1 MVASSDR
8 MALVNLPV
16 LVLRA
21 VVRRWAAR
29 PWRTAFDVRKPVRI
43 AEVVDATPRQ
53 DQCHDIRSVN
63 AKAGDRFLGS
73 ADAPP
78 TAAQSSAQQRSHA
91 SKAIFDELRDECVD
105 VNAFAPSTFVA
116 IVELERFAALRKSI
130 GYRLANQLL
139 EMLAD
144 RVEAAIVSAERGRIG
159 RTTIE
164 FAFNAASVEA
174 ATANLQGLV
183 DTLEAR
189 LFVDAFSISPTVTIG
204 FADAGQS
211 SIRDELVDQAAAALS
226 AAQAERRKIRFA
238 DPAVLSQNGL
248 ADLELMRAL
257 PRALASG
264 EVSLYY
270 QPKLHAR
277 TNTITSVEAL
287 IRWIRPGS
295 GLVPT
300 DRFIALAEET
310 GAIRELSEWV
320 ITRAIDDQQRLIGRG
335 HAVEVYVNISG
346 QLLPDP
352 GFAAAALALVRQAK
366 GRIGF
371 EITETAVISDP
382 DAALANLRAFTEA
395 GIRIAIDDYGSG
407 LSSLA
412 YLKQLP
418 AQELKIDRMF
428 VSGLTNSNRDPLLV
442 RSSID
447 LAHALEMEVTA
458 EGVDTAMSLSLLR
471 IMGCDLLQ
479 GYFISPPLPLPQLI
493 EFLRDEAHLE
503 RLVGPGTGQ
512 WQASLGA

>member
-1 MVASSDR
+1 
-8 MALVNLPV
+8 MALVDLPI
-16 LVLRA
+16 LVLRI
-21 VVRRWAAR
+21 VGHEVAAR
-29 PWRTAFDVRKPVRI
+29 LGRAAHARRKPVRI
-43 AEVVDATPRQ
+43 AGFVGSTDALAVDVQAAADEQ
-53 DQCHDIRSVN
+53 SN
-63 AKAGDRFLGS
+63 ARTALFDALR
-73 ADAPP
+73 DAPVEVP
-78 TAAQSSAQQRSHA
+78 ASAQ
-91 SKAIFDELRDECVD
+91 
-105 VNAFAPSTFVA
+105 STFVA
-116 IVELERFAALRKSI
+116 IVEVERFAALRQSI
-130 GYRLANQLL
+130 GYRVANQLL
-139 EMLAD
+139 ETLAG
-144 RVEAAIVSAERGRIG
+144 RIEAAIASAERGRIG

-164 FAFNAASVEA
+164 FAFNAGSLEA
-174 ATANLQGLV
+174 AQADLQGLV
-183 DTLEAR
+183 EALEAR
-189 LFVDAFSISPTVTIG
+189 LLVDEFSISPTVSIG

-211 SIRDELVDQAAAALS
+211 SIRDELVDQAAAALR
-226 AAQAERRKIRFA
+226 AAQTEHCKIRFA
-238 DPAVLSQNGL
+238 DPTVLSQNSL
-248 ADLELMRAL
+248 ADLALMRAL
-257 PRALASG
+257 PRALEAG

-270 QPKLHAR
+270 QPKLQAR

-320 ITRAIDDQQRLIGRG
+320 ITRAIEDQRRLIERG

-346 QLLPDP
+346 QLLPDR
-352 GFAAAALALVRQAK
+352 GFAAVALELVRQAT

-371 EITETAVISDP
+371 EITETAVIGDP

-479 GYFISPPLPLPQLI
+479 GYFISPPLPLPQLVT
-493 EFLRDEAHLE
+493 FLGDEAQLQ
-503 RLVGPGTGQ
+503 RLAGPGEGQ
-512 WQASLGA
+512 WPAALGA

>member
-1 MVASSDR
+1 
-8 MALVNLPV
+8 MALATLPIR
-16 LVLRA
+16 VLRLVIHALAARFGRVGSAARRPGRTAA
-21 VVRRWAAR
+21 VVENI
-29 PWRTAFDVRKPVRI
+29 TH
-43 AEVVDATPRQ
+43 Q
-53 DQCHDIRSVN
+53 DQRQGFAPAQVTPAADIIE
-63 AKAGDRFLGS
+63 S
-73 ADAPP
+73 ADAAFAGKP
-78 TAAQSSAQQRSHA
+78 SAQPYSLARTA
-91 SKAIFDELRDECVD
+91 LFGTLRDTSV
-105 VNAFAPSTFVA
+105 AAPPAAGSTFVA
-116 IVELERFAALRKSI
+116 IVAVERFAALRQSI
-130 GYRLANQLL
+130 GYRVANQLL
-139 EMLAD
+139 ETLAE
-144 RVEAAIVSAERGRIG
+144 RIESTIVSAERGRIG

-164 FAFNAASVEA
+164 FAFNATSLKA
-174 ATANLQGLV
+174 AQADLQNLV
-183 DTLEAR
+183 AALEAR
-189 LFVDAFSISPTVTIG
+189 LLVDEFSISPTVSIG

-226 AAQAERRKIRFA
+226 AAQAERCKIRFA
-238 DPAVLSQNGL
+238 DSAVLAQNSL
-248 ADLELMRAL
+248 ADLALMRAL
-257 PRALASG
+257 PRALEAG

-277 TNTITSVEAL
+277 TNAITSVEAL

-310 GAIRELSEWV
+310 GAIRDLSEWV
-320 ITRAIDDQQRLIGRG
+320 ITRAIDDQRVLIEQG

-346 QLLPDP
+346 QLLPDH
-352 GFAAAALALVRQAK
+352 GFAAAALALVAQAT

-371 EITETAVISDP
+371 EITETAVIGDP
-382 DAALANLRAFTEA
+382 DAALANLRAFTAA

-493 EFLRDEAHLE
+493 AFLSDDGELR
-503 RLVGPGTGQ
+503 RLAGPGEGH
-512 WQASLGA
+512 WPAVLGA